1 MKLLSSRFEFLSEIK
16 YQINENPVCI
26 EIGVA
31 AGIFSRDIINTIS
44 PKKLYL
50 VDPWQIGYDKNSD
63 ETYGDV
69 LSYLPT
75 AYSTEEQYKNIL
87 CDFYNEIKN
96 NQVIVRPDFSYN
108 VVDDLPDNYFDFIYI
123 DSCHLYNS
131 VKADLNMFLPK
142 LKSNGLMCGHDYFNF
157 DNFGVIQAVDEFCE
171 EQKFEMIYLVNDSWD
186 WALKRRS

>member
-75 AYSTEEQYKNIL
+75 AYSTEDQYKNIL

-142 LKSNGLMCGHDYFNF
+142 LKLNGLMCGHDYFNF